1 MELLLLLLFLL
12 AIVCLPFLL
21 LLGLYYACLFGVLYV
36 LSWIF
41 DRPDSSSDNPSYNPS
56 RSTQK
61 NYGSTTTV
69 ISAIQNNDI
78 KSLRYLLKYGG
89 ANPNQCDEDGLPAV
103 MLATMLKRMDALQV
117 LLHAGADSN
126 IKNQTGETLIMLAA
140 RKGWVG
146 ALQILIEAGADLD
159 VQNEEGQA
167 AIFLAVMEHQVEAVR
182 VLIEAGADINV
193 MTPKG
198 ETPLDVAKDPEIIRF
213 LEAAGGF

>member
-1 MELLLLLLFLL
+1 MELLLLPLLLL
-12 AIVCLPFLL
+12 AIWYLPYLL
-21 LLGLYYACLFGVLYV
+21 VGLFFAGLGHALR
-36 LSWIF
+36 WIAAP
-41 DRPDSSSDNPSYNPS
+41 PDDPSYDPPYDPS

-61 NYGSTTTV
+61 HYGSTTTV
-69 ISAIQNNDI
+69 ISTIRENDI
-78 KSLRYLLKYGG
+78 KSLRYLLKYGR
-89 ANPNQCDEDGLPAV
+89 ADPNQCDEDGLPAV

-213 LEAAGGF
+213 LEVAGGF